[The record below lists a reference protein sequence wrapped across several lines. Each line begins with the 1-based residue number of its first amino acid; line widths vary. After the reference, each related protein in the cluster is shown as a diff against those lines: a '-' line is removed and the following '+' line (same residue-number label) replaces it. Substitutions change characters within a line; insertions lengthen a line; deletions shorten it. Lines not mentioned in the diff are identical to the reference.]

1 MTDYGQPRS
10 YLEIDEGVDVI
21 SADGERVG
29 ALEHVLADDQADIF
43 DGIVIDVATGP
54 GGHRFVDAPEVAG
67 FYERAVVL
75 GIPAA
80 EVERLPEPS
89 ANPATMQHGGEED
102 SEGPLAQK
110 LRRAWD
116 LISGRY

>member
-1 MTDYGQPRS
+1 VTDYGQPRS
-10 YLEIDEGVDVI
+10 FLDVDEGIDVI
-21 SADGERVG
+21 SSDGQRVG
-29 ALEHVLADDQADIF
+29 ALEHVLADEQSDIF
-43 DGIVIDVATGP
+43 DGIVIDTSGGP
-54 GGHRFVDAPEVAG
+54 GGHRFVDAPEVAELR
-67 FYERAVVL
+67 ERAVL
-75 GIPAA
+75 LSISAA
-80 EVERLPEPS
+80 EVARLPEPS